1 MEGKIDSTYFG
12 FSVGI
17 IDVAL
22 PVHNILKVVPL
33 PQLKYLPNLP
43 DCVIGLLN
51 YHGEVFPIFDL
62 RIKFKLTERKISI
75 TQNILLGEVDDFKF
89 GILTTKI
96 IGNIEKNEQ
105 HLITDKR
112 IKTDSSEIGNFIN
125 HKDDFVYVCDPLKF
139 LLPEE
144 KENLSSILKKDD

>member
-22 PVHNILKVVPL
+22 PVQNILKVVPL
-33 PQLKYLPNLP
+33 AQLKYLPNLP

-51 YHGEVFPIFDL
+51 YHGEVFPVFDL

-75 TQNILLGEVDDFKF
+75 TQNILLGEIDDFKF

-96 IGNIEKNEQ
+96 IGNIDKNGP
-105 HLITDKR
+105 HLIADRR
-112 IKTDSSEIGNFIN
+112 IKTDSSETGDFIH
-125 HKDDFVYVCDPLKF
+125 HKDDLVYIADPLKF

-144 KENLSSILKKDD
+144 KENLSSILKKGD